1 MNLIFL
7 DELFK
12 LSGYRKRESVESW
25 LVGMK
30 LRLVRVGRNYAV
42 DRELFEKAFE
52 KQYKI
57 KRKAKGYEPI
67 HTAEKKFLNDLTD
80 LL

>member
-25 LVGMK
+25 LASMK
-30 LRLVRVGRNYAV
+30 LRLVRVGKNYAV
-42 DRELFEKAFE
+42 DKELFEKAFE

-57 KRKAKGYEPI
+57 KRKPKEYEPT
-67 HTAEKKFLNDLTD
+67 HESEKKFLNDLTD